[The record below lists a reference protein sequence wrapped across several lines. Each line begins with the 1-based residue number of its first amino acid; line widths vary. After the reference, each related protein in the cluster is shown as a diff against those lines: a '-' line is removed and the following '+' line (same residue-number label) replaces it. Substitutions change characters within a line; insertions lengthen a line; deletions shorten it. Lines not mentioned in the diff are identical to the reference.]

1 MTLDLNSLSPIQKIE
16 AYKHALRDS
25 YKESLFK
32 TAKYLLGYKDIR
44 AGTHKHICESLQ
56 SNTTRKLIVCPRG
69 AFKSSIAA
77 VAYPIWLLINN
88 PNLRILLDSEIFTN
102 SRNFIREIK
111 GHLESPDFIDLFGN
125 WKTKHDWTQS
135 TLSVAAR
142 SIIKKES
149 SITAGGVGTVKT
161 GQHFDVI
168 IGDDLNSHKNS
179 ATQDG
184 RQKVIEHYRYYTS
197 LLDPGGTIV
206 IIGTR
211 YAEDDVIGY
220 ILENEV
226 KHE

>member
-1 MTLDLNSLSPIQKIE
+1 MSLDLSSLTPVQKIE
-16 AYKHALRDS
+16 AYKEALRLS
-25 YKESLFK
+25 YKGSLFK
-32 TAKYLLGYKDIR
+32 TAKYLLGYKDIKSY
-44 AGTHKHICESLQ
+44 THSNICESLQ
-56 SNTTRKLIVCPRG
+56 APTTRKLIVCPRG
-69 AFKSSIAA
+69 AFKSSIAS
-77 VAYPIWLLINN
+77 VAYPIWLLIND
-88 PNLRILLDSEIFTN
+88 PNKRILLDSEIFTN

-135 TLSVAAR
+135 TLTISVR
-142 SIIKKES
+142 SKNKKES

-179 ATQDG
+179 NTLDG
-184 RQKVIEHYRYYTS
+184 RKKVIEHYRYYTS

-226 KHE
+226 KNE